1 MQSDQYKRD
10 IANLDDAASKLRNEI
25 GKQEK
30 IAGDARAEANAK
42 RAAAGKTK
50 SKSTADMHLRSAKTH
65 DGKVAAAEKKIG
77 ELQAKLSANAKSR
90 LSKEQ
95 NLRSALKRE
104 QTAAD
109 SAAKQRL
116 SKEKSQQ
123 AALDRDSAKRRRD
136 ELNHAR
142 ELGRLGSSTV
152 THVMIPAP
160 EPEKLRLLYLTASPL
175 TDGAAPLR
183 VDAEVNLVLK
193 VIRGAKYRDQID
205 IEVRPAATVEDLL
218 NGLNDHRP
226 HVVHFSGHA
235 GGGLLFDNASV
246 TDPGEH
252 LVGYKGVARL
262 LKATDHPPT
271 LVVLN
276 ACRTLE
282 GVDELLKAASV
293 VIAMSDTV
301 GDASAAIFATHFYG
315 GIAAA
320 QSIGF
325 ALDQAGAMVAI
336 ALPDEPELAVLRSVD
351 GIDPYAI
358 QLIALPDV

>member
-10 IANLDDAASKLRNEI
+10 IANLDSAAAKLRNEI

-30 IAGDARAEANAK
+30 MAGDARAEANAK
-42 RAAAGKTK
+42 RTAASKTK
-50 SKSTADMHLRSAKTH
+50 SKPTADMHLRSAKTQ

-77 ELQAKLSANAKSR
+77 ELQGKLVANAKSR

-109 SAAKQRL
+109 SAAKQRRQQ
-116 SKEKSQQ
+116 EKTRQD
-123 AALDRDSAKRRRD
+123 ALDRDTAKRRQD
-136 ELNHAR
+136 ERNHAR

-160 EPEKLRLLYLTASPL
+160 QPEKLRLLYLTASPL
-175 TDGAAPLR
+175 ADGTAPLR
-183 VDAEVNLVLK
+183 VDAEVNNVLK
-193 VIRGAKYRDQID
+193 IIRAAKYRDQID
-205 IEVRPAATVEDLL
+205 MEVRPAATIEDLL

-252 LVGYKGVARL
+252 LVGYAGVARL

-276 ACRTLE
+276 ACKTLE
-282 GVDELLKAASV
+282 GVDELLKATSI

-320 QSIGF
+320 QSIGH
-325 ALDQAGAMVAI
+325 ALEQASAMVAI
-336 ALPDEPELAVLRSVD
+336 ALPDEPELAVLRAIEGVD
-351 GIDPYAI
+351 AYAVE
-358 QLIALPDV
+358 LVARPVS